1 MFSDEN
7 LLMPFEKIVQQ
18 EISRTKEACTYLCLF
33 CEFIFVILPKVRE
46 NREIRL
52 QRKCFLAPV
61 V

>member
-1 MFSDEN
+1 
-7 LLMPFEKIVQQ
+7 MPFEKIVQQ
-18 EISRTKEACTYLCLF
+18 EISRTKEVCTYLCLF